1 MIKTNMKAVVSN
13 RGNMEVGIVK
23 KRWKRK
29 GIIYFN
35 VYLERG
41 YLMENLTE
49 DTEKQCHILYDL
61 SIKINKATK

>member
-1 MIKTNMKAVVSN
+1 MIKANMKAVVSN
-13 RGNMEVGIVK
+13 RGSMEVGTVK

-29 GIIYFN
+29 GVVYFN

-49 DTEKQCHILYDL
+49 DTEKQCHILHDL
-61 SIKINKATK
+61 SMKINKATK